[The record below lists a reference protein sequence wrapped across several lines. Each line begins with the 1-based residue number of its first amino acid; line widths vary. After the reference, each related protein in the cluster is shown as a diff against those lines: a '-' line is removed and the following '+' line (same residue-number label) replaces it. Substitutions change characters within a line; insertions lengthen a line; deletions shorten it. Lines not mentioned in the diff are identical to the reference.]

1 VDPADFIGEARISPT
16 LATDVFDMIAPSCM
30 LRRSSRTHSLL
41 LLLGSA
47 VGGSAFSACSGT
59 SYYDLCSDDCG
70 SGGSAGSASPASGG
84 SHTGGSSGNG
94 SGGNAGAPASDG
106 NGGTGAEGGEAVASG
121 GTADASGGESG
132 SGGQAG
138 EGGSTEPAPECNP
151 MKSPTDE
158 PCLLSDSFAVFARSD
173 ATDGDG
179 SEKSPRSSLADAIVQ
194 AEREGKIVIACGGL
208 YSEPL
213 ELIGLDARTRL
224 RVFGGFTCNNTDGEW
239 TGAGSPTKV
248 QPAEGAALH
257 LDDVHD
263 ITFTDLQ
270 FLAAPAQTA
279 GDNSIAAIIE
289 GSKGIELERVSLIAS
304 NGEDGANG
312 AATPARAAKA
322 PNGNPPQASAG
333 ANPQTDCP
341 CESSGGGGGDRA
353 DTSTSNGGDGL
364 PALGAGA
371 GGKGGSTCL
380 PGGAGMTPEP
390 SATGFGASSLGA
402 LVGAAWQPADGEPG
416 EAGTVGQGG
425 GGGGGDT
432 NGYGGGG
439 ACGGCGG
446 GGGEAGRGG
455 GASIGLILLGS
466 EVAMTECTIT
476 TGNGGNG
483 GAGRP
488 GQPGQPGGDGGPS
501 TSACIGGN
509 GGSGGDGGPG
519 GGGAGGISVGI
530 VHRDAEAKLDDLTT
544 FNLGDAG
551 DGGDGGGTD
560 NHGLPGERVEQLPI
574 GS

>member
-1 VDPADFIGEARISPT
+1 VDPADFVASARISLT
-16 LATDVFDMIAPSCM
+16 LATDVFDMIAPSGM

-59 SYYDLCSDDCG
+59 SYYDLCTDDCG
-70 SGGSAGSASPASGG
+70 SGGSAGSTSPASGG
-84 SHTGGSSGNG
+84 SHTGGSSGNP
-94 SGGNAGAPASDG
+94 SGGNAGAPASGGSSG
-106 NGGTGAEGGEAVASG
+106 NGAEGGEAVASG
-121 GTADASGGESG
+121 GSADATGGESG

-151 MKSPTDE
+151 TKSPIDE
-158 PCLLSDSFAVFARSD
+158 PCLISDAFAVFASSV
-173 ATDGDG
+173 ATGGNG
-179 SEKSPRSSLADAIVQ
+179 SEKSPFSSLVEAIEH
-194 AEREGKIVIACGGL
+194 AESEGKIVIACGGL

-213 ELIGLDARTRL
+213 ELIGLAARTRL
-224 RVFGGFTCNNTDGEW
+224 RVFGGFTCNNTTGEW
-239 TGAGSPTKV
+239 TGSGSPTKI

-257 LDDVHD
+257 LDDVRD
-263 ITFTDLQ
+263 ITFTDMQ
-270 FLAAPAQTA
+270 FLAALAQA
-279 GDNSIAAIIE
+279 PGGNSIAAIIE
-289 GSKGIELERVSLIAS
+289 GSTGIELERVSLVAS

-364 PALGAGA
+364 PALGAGD
-371 GGKGGSTCL
+371 GGKGGSTCQ

-390 SATGFGASSLGA
+390 SAPGFGASSLGA
-402 LVGAAWQPADGEPG
+402 LLGAEWQPADGEPG
-416 EAGTVGQGG
+416 GAGTVGQGG

-446 GGGEAGRGG
+446 GGGEAGSGG
-455 GASIGLILLGS
+455 GASIGLILLDS

-476 TGNGGNG
+476 TGDGGNG

-501 TSACIGGN
+501 TSACGGGN

-530 VHRDAEAKLDDLTT
+530 LHRGEEPNPADVT
-544 FNLGDAG
+544 FFLGLGG

-560 NHGLPGERVEQLPI
+560 NHGLPGVSAKQQPI
-574 GS
+574 GP

>member
-1 VDPADFIGEARISPT
+1 
-16 LATDVFDMIAPSCM
+16 MIAPSGM

-59 SYYDLCSDDCG
+59 SYYDLCTDDCG
-70 SGGSAGSASPASGG
+70 SGGSAGSTSPASGG
-84 SHTGGSSGNG
+84 SHSGGSSGNP
-94 SGGNAGAPASDG
+94 SGGNAGAPAS
-106 NGGTGAEGGEAVASG
+106 GGSAGIGAEGGEAVASG
-121 GTADASGGESG
+121 GSADATGGESD

-138 EGGSTEPAPECNP
+138 EGGSTEPTAPCDAT
-151 MKSPTDE
+151 KSPLDQ
-158 PCLLSDSFAVFARSD
+158 PCLLSDAFAVFVRSE

-179 SEKSPRSSLADAIVQ
+179 SEKNPFSSLAAAIDH
-194 AEREGKIVIACGGL
+194 AEREGKIVIACGGV

-213 ELIGLDARTRL
+213 ELIGLRARTRL
-224 RVFGGFTCNNTDGEW
+224 RVFGGFTCNNVDGEW
-239 TGAGSPTKV
+239 TGSGSPTKV

-257 LDDVHD
+257 LEDVRD
-263 ITFTDLQ
+263 VTFTDLQ
-270 FLAAPAQTA
+270 FLAAPAQA
-279 GDNSIAAIIE
+279 PGGNSVAAIIE
-289 GSKGIELERVSLIAS
+289 GSMGIELERVSLVAS
-304 NGEDGANG
+304 SGENGANG

-341 CESSGGGGGDRA
+341 CESSGGRGGDRA
-353 DTSTSNGGDGL
+353 DTSTLNGGAGL
-364 PALGAGA
+364 PALGAGD
-371 GGKGGSTCL
+371 GGKGGSTCQ

-390 SATGFGASSLGA
+390 SAPGFGASNLGA
-402 LVGAAWQPADGEPG
+402 LVGAEWQPADGEPG

-446 GGGEAGRGG
+446 KGGEAGRGG
-455 GASIGLILLGS
+455 GASIGLILLDS
-466 EVAMTECTIT
+466 KVAMTECTIT
-476 TGNGGNG
+476 TGDGGKG

-488 GQPGQPGGDGGPS
+488 GQPGQPGGDGGLS
-501 TSACIGGN
+501 TSACGGGN
-509 GGSGGDGGPG
+509 GGSGGDGSPG

-530 VHRDAEAKLDDLTT
+530 LYRGDAADPADVTIKRGL
-544 FNLGDAG
+544 AG

-560 NHGLPGERVEQLPI
+560 NHGLPGDSVDQLRI
-574 GS
+574 GP